1 MKRAVN
7 YMRGPFFSSIPFF
20 EFTFILVAGLLNFS
34 CQNPDVDVPPP
45 NILWITT
52 EDISPNL
59 GVYGDEFAYTPN
71 LDVLAASGVTYT
83 NAFATAPVCA
93 VARSSIIT
101 GMYSPSIGTQHMR
114 CEGRLPEGAHLYPA
128 YLKESGYYVTNNSKT
143 DYNLDLDPRAVWD
156 ESSNNAHWRNRTL
169 PEQPFFSIFNF
180 TTTHESR
187 VNREDRYLDAI
198 AELPE
203 HLLKKAGEVPLPA
216 YYPDTENVR
225 TLWMRYYNI
234 ISAMDR
240 QVGELLTQLEEDGLA
255 ESTIVMFYSDHG
267 AGLPRH
273 KRWSYDSGLR
283 VPLIVRVPE
292 KYKNYLPYEP
302 GSYSDELISFID
314 FSATALH
321 LAGIPVPEHFQ
332 GRPFLG
338 GELEAQREY
347 IYAGRDRM
355 DERYDMQRVVRSDR
369 FKYIR
374 YYEPY
379 KPYTQYMNTP
389 EKGAIMQAIRASHNE
404 EALPEA
410 GQHMVASTKP
420 VEALYDLDNDPL
432 ELTNLASDGNHVEI
446 LANMR
451 RAHADWSDR
460 IMDTGLIPETI
471 LRKWESDYEAS
482 IYDIMRRQG
491 VNISEIRETAVGDK
505 SVEALVASLAHE
517 NEAVRYWAA
526 IGLGNKSSE
535 VGEMDAVE
543 AALEDAVPAVR
554 IAAARALMLNGVTH
568 RALTVLEDD
577 LVHEDEW
584 VRLLAAQVLDELDEQ
599 ARPSLDALEVALGD
613 SNRYVVRVVNRAV
626 NQLKGTDNVV
636 P

>member
-1 MKRAVN
+1 MKIPIQERA
-7 YMRGPFFSSIPFF
+7 GIGTPFISFF
-20 EFTFILVAGLLNFS
+20 FIAAAGLLNIACFTPED
-34 CQNPDVDVPPP
+34 NLPPP

-59 GVYGDEFAYTPN
+59 GAYGDEYAHTPN
-71 LDVLAASGVTYT
+71 LDALAASGVTYT
-83 NAFATAPVCA
+83 QAFATAPVCA

-114 CEGRLPEGAHLYPA
+114 CAGRLPEGVQLYPA
-128 YLKESGYYVTNNSKT
+128 YLKEAGYYVTNNSKT
-143 DYNLDLDPRAVWD
+143 DYNLDLNPRAVWD
-156 ESSNNAHWRNRTL
+156 ESSSSAHWRNRTS

-198 AELPE
+198 ANLPE
-203 HLLKKAGEVPLPA
+203 DLLKKAGEVPLPP
-216 YYPDTENVR
+216 YYPDTEAVR
-225 TLWMRYYNI
+225 ILWMRYYNI
-234 ISAMDR
+234 ITAMDR
-240 QVGELLTQLEEDGLA
+240 QVGELLNQLEEDGLA
-255 ESTIVMFYSDHG
+255 ESTIIMFYSDHG

-283 VPLIVRVPE
+283 VPLIVHVPE
-292 KYKNYLPYEP
+292 KYKNYLPYEQ
-302 GSYSDELISFID
+302 GSYNDELVSFID
-314 FSATALH
+314 FPATALH
-321 LAGIPVPEHFQ
+321 LAGLPVPEHFQ
-332 GRPFLG
+332 GRPFMGKKLD
-338 GELEAQREY
+338 AQRVY

-355 DERYDMQRVVRSDR
+355 DERYDMQRVVRNDR

-389 EKGAIMQAIRASHNE
+389 EKGAIMQAIRTSHNQNT
-404 EALPEA
+404 LPED
-410 GQHMVASTKP
+410 GQHIVASTKP

-432 ELTNLASDGNHVEI
+432 ELSNLANDVNYVET
-446 LANMR
+446 LAEMR
-451 RAHADWSDR
+451 DAHADWSDR

-471 LRKWESDYEAS
+471 LRKWESDYDAS

-505 SVEALVASLAHE
+505 PVDVLLESLAHE

-526 IGLGNKSSE
+526 IGLGNKASE
-535 VGEMDAVE
+535 VTGVGAIET
-543 AALEDAVPAVR
+543 ALKDDVPAVR
-554 IAAARALMLNGVTH
+554 IAAARALMLKGVSSN
-568 RALTVLEDD
+568 ALSVLEED
-577 LVHEDEW
+577 LEHEDEW

-599 ARPSLDALEVALGD
+599 ARPSLNALEVALGD

-626 NQLKGTDNVV
+626 NQLNGTDNVV